1 MLHAVIMAG
10 GSGTRFWPESRRAYP
25 KQFLRLTGDDT
36 LLQQTWKRFEP
47 LIEKGAGW
55 VITGDRHRPHVAEQ
69 LPELAKDQIVAEP
82 IGRNTAP
89 AIGLMALLIAERD
102 PSAVLLVVPADH
114 AIGPDEAFHA
124 AVREGLK
131 LIASD
136 PERFILLGIKP
147 DRPATG
153 YGYMERGAKLDSGTS
168 AAFQVAAFKEKPD
181 QATAQKYL
189 DAGRYYWNS
198 GIFLWRADAILKAL
212 KQYAPEIH
220 AKLETLRPH
229 IGKSGWSEVLAREFP
244 SMPSISIDYAVL
256 EKAER
261 VAVIEAPFTWDDVG
275 SWEAVGRLRGA
286 DASGNVS
293 VGLHV
298 GIDTKNTIV
307 RGTGDHLVA
316 TLGLEDCVVVHTP
329 HATLVAKRGDDEAL
343 RKLLAEIEKRG
354 LEKYL

>member
-10 GSGTRFWPESRRAYP
+10 GSGTRFWPESRRAFP
-25 KQFLRLTGDDT
+25 KQFLRLAGEQT
-36 LLQQTWKRFEP
+36 LLQQTWQRFAP
-47 LIEKGAGW
+47 LIEDGSGW
-55 VITGDRHRPHVAEQ
+55 VITGEKHRPHVADQ
-69 LPELAKDQIVAEP
+69 LPELPADQIVAEP

-102 PSAVLLVVPADH
+102 PGAILLVVPADH
-114 AIGPDEAFHA
+114 AISPDAAFQC
-124 AVREGLK
+124 AVRDAMK
-131 LIASD
+131 VIAAD

-153 YGYMERGAKLDSGTS
+153 YGYIERGTKLDGG
-168 AAFQVAAFKEKPD
+168 AFQVSAFKEKPD

-189 DAGRYYWNS
+189 DSGKYYWNS
-198 GIFLWRADAILKAL
+198 GIFIWRADAILKAL
-212 KQYAPEIH
+212 QRYAPEIH
-220 AKLETLRPH
+220 TKLDKLRSH
-229 IGKSGWSEVLAREFP
+229 IGKPDWTELLAREFP
-244 SMPSISIDYAVL
+244 SMPAISIDYAVL

-275 SWEAVGRLRGA
+275 SWEAVQRLRGA
-286 DASGNVS
+286 DESGNVA

-298 GIDTKNTIV
+298 GVNTKNTIV

-343 RKLLAEIEKRG
+343 RKLLAEIEKQG